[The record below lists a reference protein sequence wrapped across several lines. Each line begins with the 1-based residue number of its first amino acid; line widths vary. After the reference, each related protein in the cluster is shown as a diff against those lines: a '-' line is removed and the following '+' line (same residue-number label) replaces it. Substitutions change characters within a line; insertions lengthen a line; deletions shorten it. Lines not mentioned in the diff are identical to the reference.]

1 MLVARCSGP
10 RSEGGGGFIL
20 ITAIVR
26 LFNDSEIPISNLLL
40 LVALLTHVAITCFR
54 AASVRCRDQVAAV
67 TSPPSFNSLV
77 CSHASMATTPSSRT
91 SVTASRSSQPLSS
104 KPPCTIHPTAI
115 VSDKA
120 QITGTFPVEVGED
133 TVIHPFARIR
143 AEAGKVVVGR
153 KCVIWEKAV
162 IGAGKAADGDR
173 GDASVI
179 LQDYVT
185 VESGAS
191 IEASVVGEGSEIG
204 VKAAVGRGVTLGK
217 WCKICPLEVVV
228 GEVEPEVEAFTV
240 VFGDGRRR
248 VDGSA
253 KAFEEVRRA
262 KREGTAKQVEGLRRL
277 IPDASAKWTGVG

>member
-1 MLVARCSGP
+1 MLANSSAVSSAMVPLDSDVPGLPQNDGASNENPSPDDDDSTDHGRLSTHSG
-10 RSEGGGGFIL
+10 
-20 ITAIVR
+20 
-26 LFNDSEIPISNLLL
+26 
-40 LVALLTHVAITCFR
+40 C
-54 AASVRCRDQVAAV
+54 
-67 TSPPSFNSLV
+67 
-77 CSHASMATTPSSRT
+77 
-91 SVTASRSSQPLSS
+91 
-104 KPPCTIHPTAI
+104 
-115 VSDKA
+115 
-120 QITGTFPVEVGED
+120 
-133 TVIHPFARIR
+133 
-143 AEAGKVVVGR
+143 GR

-162 IGAGKAADGDR
+162 IGAGKSADGDR

-185 VESGAS
+185 VGSGAS
-191 IEASVVGEGSEIG
+191 VEASVVGEGSEIG